1 MPPHFW
7 YRTKSTLRER
17 PLRVEDAIV
26 TVSKSG
32 VAQIV
37 VRNCFTR
44 SVAGGECLAMAE
56 VAEILTVPELIGSD
70 AGPTG
75 TCSVNRTTALSGE
88 SRKTKLLDVL
98 ELPDLPPTDQK
109 ILYELLADHHNVF
122 SLEEGER
129 GETDLVRMVI
139 DTCDASPRKQAD
151 AIHCLT
157 RSCET
162 AQSHAAEW
170 GNPAVLFTMVK
181 SSGHGQEEGRI
192 PPLLR

>member
-17 PLRVEDAIV
+17 PLWVEDAIV

-37 VRNCFTR
+37 VRNCSGFTR

-56 VAEILTVPELIGSD
+56 VAEILTVPELTGSD

-75 TCSVNRTTALSGE
+75 TCSVNRITTLSGE
-88 SRKTKLLDVL
+88 SKKTKLLDVL
-98 ELPDLPPTDQK
+98 ELPDLPPTDRK
-109 ILYELLADHHNVF
+109 ILCELLADHHNVF

-129 GETDLVRMVI
+129 GETDLVRMV
-139 DTCDASPRKQAD
+139 DTCDASPRKQAPRRMPY
-151 AIHCLT
+151 T
-157 RSCET
+157 
-162 AQSHAAEW
+162 
-170 GNPAVLFTMVK
+170 V
-181 SSGHGQEEGRI
+181 
-192 PPLLR
+192 